1 MGSLTT
7 GHGWGKN
14 QWARDALR
22 EIFQIEKQREKR
34 VKKKTTTTEYPRTVG
49 QLQEMRHICSG
60 TITRKTKREKKKC
73 LKK

>member
-1 MGSLTT
+1 M
-7 GHGWGKN
+7 KN
-14 QWARDALR
+14 
-22 EIFQIEKQREKR
+22 EN
-34 VKKKTTTTEYPRTVG
+34 TEYPRTVG